1 MTITREQVRGK
12 DKLLFAS
19 NATPASLLL
28 LSSSNASLC
37 VWYVVG
43 SQIFI
48 RKTRKLQ
55 TLIQAIEI
63 KVDSGLRTLL
73 KSQARSTRKCV
84 LKSSCAG
91 GSQRPRRVLKA
102 EAMVEGRRSR
112 LLVQHAGRG
121 CCAVLT
127 LRLGR
132 RERCRLC

>member
-1 MTITREQVRGK
+1 MAAGK
-12 DKLLFAS
+12 KEMVGNHDPRIKNKKIDKLLFAS

-63 KVDSGLRTLL
+63 KVDS
-73 KSQARSTRKCV
+73 A
-84 LKSSCAG
+84 
-91 GSQRPRRVLKA
+91 
-102 EAMVEGRRSR
+102 
-112 LLVQHAGRG
+112 
-121 CCAVLT
+121 
-127 LRLGR
+127 LGT
-132 RERCRLC
+132 C